1 MTLFSNFTIDEDLKE
16 TLKSQGIHIPEYN
29 IFEDENAFHFEEKTY
44 INENLIPVVE
54 FKITVNKEALQDHKS
69 FWGELFAH
77 HYGKVLS
84 CPPKWDSVLMER
96 YLRENIV
103 NKFRKFILQP
113 VLKLQEEVLKDED
126 TSKLS

>member
-1 MTLFSNFTIDEDLKE
+1 MTLFSNFSIDEDLKE

-29 IFEDENAFHFEEKTY
+29 IFEDENAFQFEEKTY
-44 INENLIPVVE
+44 VNENLIPVVE
-54 FKITVNKEALQDHKS
+54 FKITVNKEALQDHRS
-69 FWGELFAH
+69 FWKELFAH
-77 HYGKVLS
+77 HYGKILS
-84 CPPKWDSVLMER
+84 GPPKWDSVLMER

-126 TSKLS
+126 ISKLS

>member
-1 MTLFSNFTIDEDLKE
+1 LSLKKTPQIVIDSRSHKNYKWI
-16 TLKSQGIHIPEYN
+16 TPQ
-29 IFEDENAFHFEEKTY
+29 NAL
-44 INENLIPVVE
+44 NENLIPVVE
-54 FKITVNKEALQDHKS
+54 FKITVNKEALQDHRS
-69 FWGELFAH
+69 FWKELFAH

-103 NKFRKFILQP
+103 NRFRKFILQP

-126 TSKLS
+126 ISKLS

>member
-1 MTLFSNFTIDEDLKE
+1 MTLFSNFTIDEHLKE

-29 IFEDENAFHFEEKTY
+29 IFEDENAFQFEEKTY

-77 HYGKVLS
+77 HYRKILS
-84 CPPKWDSVLMER
+84 GPPKWDSVLMER

-113 VLKLQEEVLKDED
+113 VLKLQEEALKDED

>member
-1 MTLFSNFTIDEDLKE
+1 
-16 TLKSQGIHIPEYN
+16 
-29 IFEDENAFHFEEKTY
+29 
-44 INENLIPVVE
+44 
-54 FKITVNKEALQDHKS
+54 
-69 FWGELFAH
+69 
-77 HYGKVLS
+77 
-84 CPPKWDSVLMER
+84 MER